1 MECYCSHVLSGKKAA
16 FVVSLCLN
24 RYCVHCVRLCPVAA
38 APEFRAQANPLKV
51 TYTNRHL
58 LDFLFLE
65 LAALGSVRLAF
76 NLSPG
81 CPRQRFGIGM
91 GG

>member
-1 MECYCSHVLSGKKAA
+1 MYIVYAYVA
-16 FVVSLCLN
+16 
-24 RYCVHCVRLCPVAA
+24 VAA

-65 LAALGSVRLAF
+65 LATLGSVRLAF

-81 CPRQRFGIGM
+81 CPRQRFSIGM